1 MQHWDTLEH
10 EFIPD
15 ITHIIGRGRSRQA
28 INLCP
33 VGFDIETTNDNATQ
47 TAYMYIW
54 QCAVNGIAYY
64 GRTWD
69 EFFCFMALLRN
80 KLHGE
85 IIVLIHNMSFEMT
98 FL

>member
-15 ITHIIGRGRSRQA
+15 ITHVIGRGRSRQA

-54 QCAVNGIAYY
+54 HCAVNGIAYY

-69 EFFCFMALLRN
+69 EVFCFL
-80 KLHGE
+80 
-85 IIVLIHNMSFEMT
+85 VL
-98 FL
+98 FLD